1 MATTGIAISGRGA
14 LAQSAKLEVIAR
26 NMANLLTVGYR
37 RETIGFRGNLE
48 AVMDVDR
55 RAGEL
60 VEHVQALARE
70 YDVTRIVVGNPLSM
84 SGRESNGSAQ
94 ARALAD
100 ELREQLSLPVVLWDE
115 RLSSAEAHRVL
126 AGSGAAKGAVDRI
139 AAVLILQGYL
149 DAQPRAAERGE

>member
-1 MATTGIAISGRGA
+1 MSGRV
-14 LAQSAKLEVIAR
+14 LAIDPGER
-26 NMANLLTVGYR
+26 RVGLAVSDPLGITAQGLPTFDR
-37 RETIGFRGNLE
+37 RE
-48 AVMDVDR
+48 
-55 RAGEL
+55 GEL
-60 VEHVQALARE
+60 VEHLQGLARK
-70 YDVTRIVVGNPLSM
+70 YDVTRIVIGNPLSM
-84 SGRESNGSAQ
+84 SGRESNGSAE